1 MTGTVS
7 AIYVY
12 PVPGEPGRAL
22 SPAIVTEAGLDGDRH
37 RGAPISIVTA
47 DVYAASAPRANLVV
61 ELTPAEL
68 DELIGHRMLVGEVAL
83 ELVERNA
90 RCGLVYAVVAEPGSI
105 RTGDSV
111 GAGEP
116 SH

>member
-61 ELTPAEL
+61 ELTPCL
-68 DELIGHRMLVGEVAL
+68 LYTS
-83 ELVERNA
+83 
-90 RCGLVYAVVAEPGSI
+90 RCV
-105 RTGDSV
+105 
-111 GAGEP
+111 
-116 SH
+116 